1 MARWRIKPLATF
13 ILLSVLVVILL
24 VLVLPQVD
32 LLDTAFQRN
41 TAPVV
46 IHAQATSAPSFAATS
61 APVQLVFSEHSS
73 DPRPEPGRLFAQAT
87 PNFLPILLHS
97 IRI

>member
-1 MARWRIKPLATF
+1 MARWRIKPLATI

-46 IHAQATSAPSFAATS
+46 IHAQATSAPASAATS
-61 APVQLVFSEHSS
+61 APIQLTFPEPCS
-73 DPRPEPGRLFAQAT
+73 DRRPEPGRLFAQAT
-87 PNFLPILLHS
+87 PNFLPILRHS

>member
-1 MARWRIKPLATF
+1 MARWRIKPLATI

-46 IHAQATSAPSFAATS
+46 IHAQATSAPASAATS
-61 APVQLVFSEHSS
+61 RPIQLMFPEQGSQH
-73 DPRPEPGRLFAQAT
+73 RPEPGRLFAHAT
-87 PNFLPILLHS
+87 PNFLTILHHS
-97 IRI
+97 IRC